1 MSTEISRAAPPP
13 ARSIRGLLRDVPP
26 VLLVAVAL
34 FAIAGIAGGAL
45 LLVPDLS
52 KLVFKQTLSKA
63 YAAPFTKGTFL
74 GADQLG
80 RPMEWRLLAGLGISL
95 GSAAAVTAIAMLIG
109 LVMGMLGGFFGR
121 TADRIVSLIID
132 VTWAYP
138 TLLLAVV
145 IAGIQG
151 PGVSTVIW
159 ALGLTLWAAMA
170 RIIRAQV
177 LVLREQDFVLAV
189 RALGYGRFYIATRHL
204 LPNLIPTCIL
214 MATLFVALTIVAEA
228 GLSFI
233 GLGAQS
239 PTPSLG
245 KTLAEGFSF
254 ASSSPWPLVC
264 GSVTIILLVTSLNA
278 FGDHLRDVLDPKGR
292 VALPMP
298 RGARRPQPQKSKPAP
313 ATADAPDTLVV
324 DGASIAIHRRD
335 GSEVTAVSDFTL
347 NLKHGSTLGIVGES
361 GSGKSVAARTMT
373 GLLPHGLG
381 MSTGR
386 VFWNGV
392 DIATIPADRM
402 RDSRGRVV
410 GMVFQDARASM
421 DPLYTIGEQITEGLR
436 AHFPGSAR
444 EHRQRVLDMLSRV
457 GLSDPAVY
465 FDRYPHQLSG
475 GQMQRAALAAALIL
489 EPQVLIA
496 DEPTTG
502 LDATTQKKIVTLVK
516 ELQREIGMT
525 IIWISHDVDLVS
537 QIAEDTIVMYAGEV
551 VEAGKTADLLGRQR
565 HPYTLGLL
573 KSRPDL
579 ATARKSTLRAVP
591 GNVPEPGVWPAACR
605 FAPRCERAIDICGR
619 VHPDLHPETGDRLV
633 RCHNPEPDGAT
644 QIAYEPQAVLS

>member
-1 MSTEISRAAPPP
+1 MSTEATSVGMVPT
-13 ARSIRGLLRDVPP
+13 RSVLSLVRGLPP
-26 VLLVAVAL
+26 VLLIAVAL
-34 FAIAGIAGGAL
+34 FAVAGIVGGAL

-52 KLVFKQTLSKA
+52 KLVFKQSLSKA
-63 YAAPFTKGTFL
+63 YAAPFAKGTLL

-95 GSAAAVTAIAMLIG
+95 GSAAAVTAIATLIG
-109 LVMGMLGGFFGR
+109 LTMGLLGGFFGR
-121 TADRIVSLIID
+121 TADRIVTLIID

-189 RALGYGRFYIATRHL
+189 RALGYSRFYIATRHL
-204 LPNLIPTCIL
+204 IPNLIPTCIL

-254 ASSSPWPLVC
+254 ASSSPWPLVF
-264 GSVTIILLVTSLNA
+264 GSATIIALVTGLNA
-278 FGDHLRDVLDPKGR
+278 FGDYLRDVLDPKGR
-292 VALPMP
+292 VVLPMP
-298 RGARRPQPQKSKPAP
+298 QGTLRRAVAQQPAP
-313 ATADAPDTLVV
+313 AATSDTDTLAV
-324 DGASIAIHRRD
+324 DGASVAIHRRD
-335 GSEVTAVSDFTL
+335 GSEVTAVSGFTL
-347 NLKHGSTLGIVGES
+347 NLAHGSTLGIVGES
-361 GSGKSVAARTMT
+361 GSGKSVAARAMS
-373 GLLPHGLG
+373 GLLPSGLG
-381 MSTGR
+381 LSAGR

-392 DIATIPADRM
+392 DIATIPPDRL
-402 RDSRGRVV
+402 RDSRGKIV

-421 DPLYTIGEQITEGLR
+421 DPLYSIGRQITEGLR
-436 AHFPGSAR
+436 VHVPGTAR

-457 GLSDPAVY
+457 GLNDPAVY
-465 FDRYPHQLSG
+465 FDRYPHELSG

-489 EPQVLIA
+489 EPQILIA

-516 ELQREIGMT
+516 GLQREMGMT

-537 QIAEDTIVMYAGEV
+537 QIAESMIVMYAGEV
-551 VEAGKTADLLGRQR
+551 VEAGKTADVLASQR
-565 HPYTLGLL
+565 HPYTTGLL

-579 ATARKSTLRAVP
+579 TMPRKSTLRAVP
-591 GNVPEPGVWPAACR
+591 GNVPEPGAWPSACR
-605 FAPRCERAIDICGR
+605 FAPRCDRALEICGR
-619 VHPDLHPETGDRLV
+619 AHPDLLPDADGRKV
-633 RCHNPEPDGAT
+633 RCHNPEPV
-644 QIAYEPQAVLS
+644 PQPGREFETVSP